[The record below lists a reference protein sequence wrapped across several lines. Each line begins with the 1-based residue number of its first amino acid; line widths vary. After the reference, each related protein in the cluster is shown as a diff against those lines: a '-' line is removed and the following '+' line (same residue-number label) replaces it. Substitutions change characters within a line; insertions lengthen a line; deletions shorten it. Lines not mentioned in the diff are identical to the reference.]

1 MKLTLTLL
9 TFLSSFLLFA
19 QTGVIKGTVTNKINN
34 EPLGFVNV
42 YIPEIESGAVTDIDG
57 KFEIKNL
64 EPGNYSVVVSFVGFQ
79 DYKQGEIIVNTSRP
93 AVLDIQLT
101 EVSTVTDVVEVKA
114 SAFSEVD
121 ESPTSM
127 KTLGTAEIERLPGA
141 NRDVSR
147 VLQSLPGV
155 AVTPSFRN
163 DIIIRGGAP
172 SENKFYLDGIEVPN
186 INHFATQG
194 SSGGP
199 VGLLNINFIREV
211 DFRSSAFPTNRANGL
226 SSVMEFKQKTGNPDY
241 YTGSF
246 QIGSSDIGL
255 TFDGPLGKKA
265 SMILSV
271 RRSYL
276 DLLFSLLRL
285 PFLPTYNDAQFKIQ
299 YDIDRKNRLTFIG
312 LGALDNFRLNTSV
325 NDKVD
330 DPETLERNNYILGNL
345 PSQEQWNYTVGMKY
359 VHFFENSYLTFVA
372 SRNMLNNTS
381 KKYADNDESDPSN
394 LVLDY
399 RSQES
404 ENKFRLENT
413 WNLKGWKINVGGGYE
428 LARYTNSTRNL
439 VTVDTSSF
447 FVNYDAK
454 LFVHKFSLFSQ
465 ASTDLF
471 KKRLGISIGLRT
483 DFNTYNSNMLNPI
496 NQLSPVLA
504 LKFRINEDWSMNA
517 SAARYSQLPAYTMMG
532 YENDQDE
539 LVNQDRLKYIKSNHF
554 VYGFEYVSKWNAR
567 FTLEGFYKMYEDYP
581 FSLVDSISLANLG
594 ADFGVIGNEPV
605 SSINQG
611 RSYGVEFMYQQKLLK
626 GFYGILSYTF
636 VKSEFEDKNGNYVP
650 SSWDSRHIVSLTFGK
665 QFKKGWVVGLRW
677 LFSDGLPYTPYDIA
691 TSSTQVVWDINRQG
705 VPDYDQLNTERL
717 KPFHQLDIRVDK
729 KFYFNNWGLNI
740 YLDIQNVYAWKVDGR
755 PFITP
760 VVDANGAPVTDPNDP
775 SKYQMREIE
784 NTSGTV
790 IPTLGVIVDFS
801 FKKKTAEEKEAILQK
816 KEEKRKA
823 KEAKKKSKK
832 K

>member
-1 MKLTLTLL
+1 MKLLLILSTILTLG
-9 TFLSSFLLFA
+9 LSFG

-42 YIPEIESGAVTDIDG
+42 YVPEVQGGAVTDIDG

-64 EPGNYSVVVSFVGFQ
+64 EPGTYSVVVSFVGFQ
-79 DYKQGEIIVNTSRP
+79 DFKEDEIVVTTARP
-93 AVLDIQLT
+93 SVLNIQLS
-101 EVSTVTDVVEVKA
+101 EVSTVTDVVEVQA

-127 KTLGTAEIERLPGA
+127 KTLTAGEIERLPGA
-141 NRDVSR
+141 NRDVSK
-147 VLQSLPGV
+147 VIQSLPGV
-155 AVTPSFRN
+155 AATPSFRN

-199 VGLLNINFIREV
+199 VGLLNVNFIREV
-211 DFRSSAFPTNRANGL
+211 DFRSSSFPANRANGL

-276 DLLFSLLRL
+276 DLLFQLLRL

-299 YDIDRKNRLTFIG
+299 YDINRKNRLTFIG
-312 LGALDNFRLNTSV
+312 LGALDNFKLNTKV

-330 DPETLERNNYILGNL
+330 DPATLERNEYILGNL
-345 PSQEQWNYTVGMKY
+345 PSQEQWNYAVGAKY
-359 VHFFENSYLTFVA
+359 VHFFEKSFLTMVL

-381 KKYADNDESDPSN
+381 KKYRDNDDSDPAN
-394 LVLDY
+394 LILDY
-399 RSQES
+399 RSQEI
-404 ENKFRLENT
+404 ENKFRIEND
-413 WNLKGWKINVGGGYE
+413 WSLKGWEINIGAGYE
-428 LARYTNSTRNL
+428 FAKYTNRTQNL
-439 VTVDTSSF
+439 VTVDTTPV
-447 FVNYDAK
+447 FVNYDAV
-454 LFVHKFSLFSQ
+454 LLLHKFSIFGQVSK
-465 ASTDLF
+465 DFF
-471 KKRLGISIGLRT
+471 KKRLGVSIGLRT
-483 DFNTYNSNMLNPI
+483 DFNTYNPNMMNPL
-496 NQLSPVLA
+496 NQLSPMLA
-504 LKFRINEDWSMNA
+504 LKFRINEEWSMNA

-532 YENDQDE
+532 FQDNSEN
-539 LVNQDRLKYIKSNHF
+539 LVNKDALKYIKSNHF
-554 VYGFEYVSKWNAR
+554 VYGFEYKTKWDAR

-605 SSINQG
+605 ASINSG
-611 RSYGVEFMYQQKLLK
+611 RSYGVEFMYQQKMLK

-636 VKSEFEDKNGNYVP
+636 VKSEFEDKNGNFVP

-677 LFSDGLPYTPYDIA
+677 LFSDGLPYTPYDLA
-691 TSSTQVVWDINRQG
+691 TSSTKVVWDINRQG
-705 VPDYDQLNTERL
+705 VPDYNQLNTQRL

-729 KFYFNNWGLNI
+729 KFYFNNWGLNL

-760 VVDANGAPVTDPNDP
+760 EVDANGIPITDPMDP
-775 SKYQMREIE
+775 SKYQMKEIE

-790 IPTLGVIVDFS
+790 IPTIGVIVDFS
-801 FKKKTAEEKEAILQK
+801 FKKKTAEEKAAILKK
-816 KEEKRKA
+816 KEEKKQ
-823 KEAKKKSKK
+823 KKLDKKNSK
-832 K
+832 